1 MLIIDARVT
10 SRTNH
15 LVLGLKLIKK
25 LLSIVGVLLAFLG
38 LLGTALI
45 YEIKESLRWI
55 FQGKRPESP

>member
-1 MLIIDARVT
+1 MLIIDAIT

-25 LLSIVGVLLAFLG
+25 MFSIVGVLLAFLG
-38 LLGTALI
+38 LLGTALL

-55 FQGKRPESP
+55 FHGERPESP